1 MVARADIEYRDGSA
15 RLVPRRGV
23 VLTLRDG
30 EHVRRR
36 ANAPDQVKGPLAAG
50 ARVGTVTVLLDGKP
64 ARRVALVTAEK
75 VPGAGTLRV
84 LLSWLGVPL
93 TLLLL
98 VAIVVA
104 LALAFLSLRVRIRIV
119 R

>member
-1 MVARADIEYRDGSA
+1 
-15 RLVPRRGV
+15 
-23 VLTLRDG
+23 
-30 EHVRRR
+30 
-36 ANAPDQVKGPLAAG
+36 
-50 ARVGTVTVLLDGKP
+50 VTVLLDGRP
-64 ARRVALVTAEK
+64 VRRVALVTAEK

-98 VAIVVA
+98 VAILVVA
-104 LALAFLSLRVRIRIV
+104 VLAFLRLGVRIRIV

>member
-1 MVARADIEYRDGSA
+1 
-15 RLVPRRGV
+15 
-23 VLTLRDG
+23 
-30 EHVRRR
+30 
-36 ANAPDQVKGPLAAG
+36 
-50 ARVGTVTVLLDGKP
+50 VLLDGRP
-64 ARRVALVTAEK
+64 VRRVALVTAEE

-98 VAIVVA
+98 VAILVA
-104 LALAFLSLRVRIRIV
+104 AVLVFLRLPFRIRIV